1 MLGWSSLLPA
11 ASFMP
16 PGLGA
21 LWAPVLL
28 CGQRRSPHPTSG
40 SGCSSADRSLGTPC
54 GLPPTQVPS
63 SVPRG
68 PRAEHRLAPHLLPC
82 PSSFLFE
89 GRPEPPILLESP
101 CPLRLRPSIPRPLL
115 QESACAP
122 SSPSP
127 TQHPHPLQRTPSWP
141 GLPLP
146 GPRCGAVLRGLGPGQ
161 LFSPA
166 ASCFAHQEA
175 ALAPAKTVAVVG
187 LQRGSLAGP
196 GPGAVNSS
204 GPRQPLPLPAHP
216 SARPPPRPAGV
227 SSHMTCRDPKKTKH
241 CYPHPHQQLLAPPT
255 PSAEPCPQVTPGERK
270 VQKDKCYP
278 VWNNS
283 RNSYH

>member
-40 SGCSSADRSLGTPC
+40 SGCSSADRSLGASR

-68 PRAEHRLAPHLLPC
+68 PRAEHRGAPHLLPC

-146 GPRCGAVLRGLGPGQ
+146 GPEMWSCPQGAGARPAVFPGRQ
-161 LFSPA
+161 LFCPSGSSPG
-166 ASCFAHQEA
+166 SC
-175 ALAPAKTVAVVG
+175 
-187 LQRGSLAGP
+187 
-196 GPGAVNSS
+196 
-204 GPRQPLPLPAHP
+204 
-216 SARPPPRPAGV
+216 
-227 SSHMTCRDPKKTKH
+227 
-241 CYPHPHQQLLAPPT
+241 
-255 PSAEPCPQVTPGERK
+255 
-270 VQKDKCYP
+270 
-278 VWNNS
+278 
-283 RNSYH
+283 

>member
-1 MLGWSSLLPA
+1 
-11 ASFMP
+11 MP

-21 LWAPVLL
+21 PWAPVLL

-40 SGCSSADRSLGTPC
+40 SGCSSADRSLGAPR

-89 GRPEPPILLESP
+89 GRPEPPVLLESP
-101 CPLRLRPSIPRPLL
+101 CPLRLRRSIPWPQL

-141 GLPLP
+141 GLPPPRPRDVELSSEALP
-146 GPRCGAVLRGLGPGQ
+146 LSSGGWGQ
-161 LFSPA
+161 
-166 ASCFAHQEA
+166 ASCFPGQPAVLPIRKQPWLLLKPSCGWA
-175 ALAPAKTVAVVG
+175 AAW
-187 LQRGSLAGP
+187 QP
-196 GPGAVNSS
+196 GW
-204 GPRQPLPLPAHP
+204 
-216 SARPPPRPAGV
+216 ARAW
-227 SSHMTCRDPKKTKH
+227 SC
-241 CYPHPHQQLLAPPT
+241 
-255 PSAEPCPQVTPGERK
+255 
-270 VQKDKCYP
+270 
-278 VWNNS
+278 
-283 RNSYH
+283 